1 MDGKHPSGSGGALA
15 KVLWVSTGISTLA
28 SQCRALSRTRA
39 LASWVGD
46 GRPVTPNGVLRPA
59 DVPSVAGV
67 LGVEV
72 GEKVRS
78 AADVVTIH
86 RPWVAAEGAGLI
98 EVGVEEAVARPAHD
112 DPAQLWLKGLDA
124 VLRAESADPRRRG
137 AFALCRAVLT
147 ALANGPL
154 LDDLVFSVHRLLKG
168 SEDAHAAAASFGGTG
183 PFPLDAALDVLT
195 EFGALDGDRKVTP
208 LGQWAL
214 EEWAAR
220 EPRPVTPDLPAGQLL
235 NRLAPLPAD
244 EAWHQALRWFEGR
257 RPVDGAAQL
266 LYAAEFASPVERV
279 AAVEVAAGFGDE
291 VLPAWHSALSYRNV
305 RPHAAAMLAMWDDG
319 PGLTGAE
326 RRRMVTEYALSA
338 RERSGVEEAYHY
350 VRDRGGLDAL
360 EPEATALRRELAA
373 FAASV
378 RLSVYQL
385 KITVTGRKP
394 PRWWRLL
401 IPASVTLGVLA
412 EALDAAGEEHLF
424 EADGVRY
431 ADPFFGLGEDRDSHD
446 VRLSHVLVRPGTS
459 LRFVLGGAEHVVTCE
474 KILDPDPNADYPRCT
489 SVAKGAE
496 SVSSRNRR
504 LAAVRIPHPAQP

>member
-1 MDGKHPSGSGGALA
+1 M
-15 KVLWVSTGISTLA
+15 STGISTLA
-28 SQCRALSRTRA
+28 SQCPALSRTRA

-46 GRPVTPNGVLRPA
+46 GRPVTPKGVLRPA
-59 DVPSVAGV
+59 DVPSAAGA

-98 EVGVEEAVARPAHD
+98 EVGVAEAVARPPHD

-168 SEDAHAAAASFGGTG
+168 SEDGDAVASSFGGAEL
-183 PFPLDAALDVLT
+183 FPLDAALDVLT

-208 LGQWAL
+208 LGHWAL
-214 EEWAAR
+214 DEWAAR
-220 EPRPVTPDLPAGQLL
+220 EPRPVTPELRAAQLL
-235 NRLAPLPAD
+235 GRLAPLPAD

-266 LYAAEFASPVERV
+266 LHAAEFASPVERV
-279 AAVEVAAGFGDE
+279 AAIEVVAGFGDE
-291 VLPAWHSALSYRNV
+291 VLPAWHVALSYRNV
-305 RPHAAAMLAMWDDG
+305 RPHAAAMLEMWDEG
-319 PGLTGAE
+319 PGLSGAE
-326 RRRMVTEYALSA
+326 RRRLVTEYALSA

-360 EPEATALRRELAA
+360 EPEATALRRELRA
-373 FAASV
+373 FAESV
-378 RLSVYQL
+378 RLTVYQL

-394 PRWWRLL
+394 PQWWRLV

-412 EALDAAGEEHLF
+412 EALDADGEEHHF

-431 ADPFFGLGEDRDSHD
+431 ADPFFGLGEDRDEHD

-459 LRFVLGGAEHVVTCE
+459 LRFFVGAVEHSVTCE
-474 KILDPDPNADYPRCT
+474 KILDPDPQLSYPRCT
-489 SVAKGAE
+489 SVSKAGE
-496 SVSSRNRR
+496 SVSARNKR
-504 LAAVRIPHPAQP
+504 LAAVRIPHPAHPW

>member
-1 MDGKHPSGSGGALA
+1 M
-15 KVLWVSTGISTLA
+15 STGISTLA

-46 GRPVTPNGVLRPA
+46 GRPVTPKGVLRPA

-168 SEDAHAAAASFGGTG
+168 SEDAHAVAASFGGTQ

-214 EEWAAR
+214 DEWAAR
-220 EPRPVTPDLPAGQLL
+220 EPRPVTPDLPAGHLL

-266 LYAAEFASPVERV
+266 LHAAEFASPVERV
-279 AAVEVAAGFGDE
+279 AAVEVTAGFGDE

-305 RPHAAAMLAMWDDG
+305 RPHAAAMLAMFDEG

-459 LRFVLGGAEHVVTCE
+459 LQFVLGGAEHVVTCE

-489 SVAKGAE
+489 SVSKSGE

-504 LAAVRIPHPAQP
+504 LAAIRIPHPAQP

>member
-1 MDGKHPSGSGGALA
+1 MDGKHPSGRRDVLA
-15 KVLWVSTGISTLA
+15 KVLRVSTGISTLA
-28 SQCRALSRTRA
+28 SQCPALSRTRA

-46 GRPVTPNGVLRPA
+46 GRPVTPKGVLRPA

-98 EVGVEEAVARPAHD
+98 EVGVEEAVARATSG

-137 AFALCRAVLT
+137 ASALCRAVLT

-168 SEDAHAAAASFGGTG
+168 SEDADAVAESFGGAEL
-183 PFPLDAALDVLT
+183 FPLGAALDVLT

-220 EPRPVTPDLPAGQLL
+220 EPRPVTPGLRANQLL
-235 NRLAPLPAD
+235 GRLAPLPAD
-244 EAWHQALRWFEGR
+244 EAWRQALRWFAGR

-266 LYAAEFASPVERV
+266 LHAAEFASPVERV
-279 AAVEVAAGFGDE
+279 AAIEVVAGFGDE

-319 PGLTGAE
+319 PGLSEAE

-378 RLSVYQL
+378 RLKVYQL
-385 KITVTGRKP
+385 KCTVTGRKP
-394 PRWWRLL
+394 AEWWRLV
-401 IPASVTLGVLA
+401 IPAGVTLGVLA
-412 EALDAAGEEHLF
+412 TALDAGGEAHHF

-431 ADPFFGLGEDRDSHD
+431 ADPFFGLGEDRDEHD

-459 LRFVLGGAEHVVTCE
+459 LRFFVGDLEHSVICE
-474 KILDPDPNADYPRCT
+474 KILEPDPKAAYPRCT
-489 SVAKGAE
+489 GVAKGAT
-496 SVSSRNRR
+496 SASTRNKR
-504 LAAVRIPHPAQP
+504 LATLRIPHPAHP